1 MVTLRARIINAPADL
16 RDALD
21 QVRGKVA
28 LIQHI
33 AAFRRR
39 RYITR
44 DAKRQDVFDD
54 IEIFYNPD
62 RKHTN
67 NGMPSPVDHEIKHQ
81 RMNEA
86 GV

>member
-1 MVTLRARIINAPADL
+1 MKVLIISAPADL
-16 RDALD
+16 RDLLD

-67 NGMPSPVDHEIKHQ
+67 NGMLSPVDHEIKHQ